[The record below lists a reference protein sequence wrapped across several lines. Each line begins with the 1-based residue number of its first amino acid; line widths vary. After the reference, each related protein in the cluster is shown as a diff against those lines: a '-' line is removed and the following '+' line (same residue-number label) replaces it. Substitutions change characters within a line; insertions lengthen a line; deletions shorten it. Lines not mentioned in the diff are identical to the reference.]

1 MTVTLPITVILVSLV
16 LTIPASGIFVGFSWV
31 EGVVTGPDGLV
42 LEGVRV
48 EVVGLE
54 GQNATTDAQ
63 GFYSLTVPY
72 LEVGH
77 TLRFVHPEHSTRN
90 VATGP
95 LEEGVTNV
103 VNVTMNLKPPQATLD
118 IRILPWDQPGSNY
131 GLRQDVMT
139 VVNATGTPFFEWSE
153 KSAEEI
159 VVVPAPGSYL
169 VTATRPGYY
178 PLTLLVSVERG
189 DRKMVDL
196 DMTDRKKPTYGT
208 INGTVDFKGVPVAN
222 ATIVAEP
229 AEGTRT
235 WEAVTDPL
243 GRFSMQLPN
252 GTYKVRVKAE
262 GFARLSEGVVVEL
275 GETEE
280 VHFPLSE
287 AQETGQDE
295 NPLWS
300 WVAALVAV
308 GVLGVIVAMALVSGR
323 RSAAARA
330 AREGAKEELA
340 CPTCGA
346 TASPDADACGECGA
360 AFPWKSFRCP
370 DCGAVLELDATKCPE
385 CGNETFDL
393 HRG

>member
-1 MTVTLPITVILVSLV
+1 MPVAVVTILMAIA
-16 LTIPASGIFVGFSWV
+16 IPALGIFVGAAGV
-31 EGVVTGPDGLV
+31 EGVVRGPDDAPI
-42 LEGVRV
+42 EGVRV

-54 GQNATTDAQ
+54 AYNTTTDAQ
-63 GFYSLTVPY
+63 GFYSLEVPY

-77 TLRFVHPEHSTRN
+77 TMRFSHPGHSTKD
-90 VATGP
+90 ATTGP
-95 LEEGVTNV
+95 LEEGVTTV
-103 VNVTMNLKPPQATLD
+103 LNVTMSLKPPRATLEV
-118 IRILPWDQPGSNY
+118 RILPWDQPGSNY

-139 VVNATGTPFFEWSE
+139 VVNASGTPYFEWSE

-178 PLTLLVSVERG
+178 PLTVSVSVERG

-208 INGTVDFKGVPVAN
+208 VNGTVDFKGVPVAN

-229 AEGTRT
+229 VEGTRT

-287 AQETGQDE
+287 ALETGQDE

-308 GVLGVIVAMALVSGR
+308 GVLGVVVAMAVVSSR
-323 RSAAARA
+323 RTAAARA
-330 AREGAKEELA
+330 AREGVRDELA
-340 CPTCGA
+340 CPACGA
-346 TASPDADACGECGA
+346 TASPDTDACDQCGA
-360 AFPWKSFRCP
+360 AFPWRSFRCP
-370 DCGAVLELDATKCPE
+370 DCGAVLELDATRCPE